1 MGGHAH
7 LQASQAG
14 AALLVEMR
22 KQAAN
27 AKQLVDGM
35 LEEEAKE
42 NYVES
47 TLQWT
52 TYQGRPGKRVSAEER
67 ANRTLWN
74 KLQSVS
80 EGDTFGSLELTLGRA
95 MVLHR
100 MGGYK
105 NLEEQDKEAS
115 QWFTKAQ
122 IKYDEVL
129 NWQGV
134 DDEVVRTQAKARK
147 HLARMNIDWGMM
159 LEDTGDFDNAAQHF
173 EEGLRLGGPNL
184 SSSLPW
190 VKKKLQQDPVRTLST
205 QSGRNPGPSTSSEV
219 EFTGEITPEQ
229 RNAEG
234 RKRAIDLDHEE
245 SLPQRPKAVSDE
257 LAMRV
262 ATARSRCTAETE
274 DQVREMLKPA
284 IDEWIAGQIDAA
296 ELDQRK
302 KAACKQ
308 ALSRHAPLSRL
319 EAAFES
325 YTAAIAVRAAAE
337 AKEDTAQVELK
348 CALQDIEQEQ
358 GGQPGRAVK
367 EKVL

>member
-1 MGGHAH
+1 
-7 LQASQAG
+7 
-14 AALLVEMR
+14 MR

-27 AKQLVDGM
+27 AKQLVDEI

-42 NYVES
+42 NYMES
-47 TLQWT
+47 TLHWT
-52 TYQGRPGKRVSAEER
+52 SYEGRPGKCVGDEER
-67 ANRTLWN
+67 ANRTFWN

-80 EGDTFGSLELTLGRA
+80 EGDTFGSVELALGRA

-105 NLEEQDKEAS
+105 SMEEQDSEAS

-129 NWQGV
+129 HWQGV
-134 DDEVVRTQAKARK
+134 DDEVMLTQAKARK
-147 HLARMNIDWGMM
+147 HLARMKIDWGMM
-159 LEDTGDFDNAAQHF
+159 LEDTGDFDNAAQYY
-173 EEGLRLGGPNL
+173 EEGLRLGGPRL
-184 SSSLPW
+184 SSSHPW

-205 QSGRNPGPSTSSEV
+205 QRGRNPGPSISSEV

-245 SLPQRPKAVSDE
+245 SLPKRPKAVSDE

-262 ATARSRCTAETE
+262 VTARSQCSTETE

-296 ELDQRK
+296 ELDRRK

-308 ALSRHAPLSRL
+308 ALSGHAPLSRL

-325 YTAAIAVRAAAE
+325 YSAAIAVRAAAE
-337 AKEDTAQVELK
+337 AKEDAAQVELK
-348 CALQDIEQEQ
+348 GALQDIEQEQ
-358 GGQPGRAVK
+358 GGQRGQPGRAWK